1 MPGRQHNT
9 EPGGKRMTIAFIGLG
24 NMGAPM
30 ALNLI
35 KVGHALVVCDLD
47 EARATAHREA
57 GAGFAA
63 SPREAATG
71 ADVIIT
77 SLPGPPQ
84 IEAVARGPE
93 GLLAGLGAG
102 ATWIDATTTER
113 TMTLALAAE
122 VERLGGVLLDAP
134 VTGAVDGA
142 RRGQLTLFV
151 GGATERVEAQRTML
165 EAMGRVIHCG
175 PLGTGLVVKLVTNM
189 LWFIHAAAL
198 GEGLVLG
205 VKGGVEL
212 GTLWEA
218 IKSSVGDSFVARHD
232 APSIFA
238 GHYDPSFSLDL
249 CLKDLGLIADL
260 ADGLGV
266 PVELAELARALFD
279 IAKTRYGGTE
289 GELQVVRRLEDD
301 TGTSLRLE
309 GDWPPPWEQ

>member
-1 MPGRQHNT
+1 
-9 EPGGKRMTIAFIGLG
+9 MTIAFIGLG

-35 KVGHALVVCDLD
+35 KAGHALVVCDLD
-47 EARATAHREA
+47 EARAKPHGEA
-57 GAGFAA
+57 GAAFAA
-63 SPREAATG
+63 TPREAAEG
-71 ADVIIT
+71 AQVVIT

-84 IEAVARGPE
+84 VEAAAHGAN
-93 GLLAGLGAG
+93 GLLAGLQAG
-102 ATWIDATTTER
+102 ATWIDTTTTER
-113 TMTLALAAE
+113 KQTFALAAE
-122 VERLGGVLLDAP
+122 AEATGAALLDAP

-142 RRGQLTLFV
+142 RRGELTLFV
-151 GGATERVEAQRTML
+151 GGENACVDANRAML

-205 VKGGVEL
+205 VKGGVA
-212 GTLWEA
+212 TDVLWEA

-249 CLKDLGLIADL
+249 CLKDLRLIAAL
-260 ADGLGV
+260 ADDLEV
-266 PVELAELARALFD
+266 PVKLVVLARALYGA
-279 IAKTRYGGTE
+279 AKELYGGAA
-289 GELQVVRRLEDD
+289 GELHVVRRLEDE
-301 TGTSLRLE
+301 TETSLRLD
-309 GDWPPPWEQ
+309 GDWTPPWEN

>member
-1 MPGRQHNT
+1 
-9 EPGGKRMTIAFIGLG
+9 
-24 NMGAPM
+24 MGAPM

-35 KVGHALVVCDLD
+35 KAGHSLVVCDLD
-47 EARATAHREA
+47 ETRATPHRTA
-57 GAGFAA
+57 GAAFAA
-63 SPREAATG
+63 TPREAAQG
-71 ADVIIT
+71 AETVIT

-84 IEAVARGPE
+84 VEAAAHGAC
-93 GLLAGLGAG
+93 GLLAGLRAG
-102 ATWIDATTTER
+102 ATWIDTTTTER
-113 TMTLALAAE
+113 KRTLALAAE
-122 VERLGGVLLDAP
+122 AEAAGAVLLDAP

-151 GGATERVEAQRTML
+151 GGEASCVEVQRGLL

-205 VKGGVEL
+205 VKGGVATE
-212 GTLWEA
+212 TLWEA

-249 CLKDLGLIADL
+249 CLKDLGLIVAL
-260 ADGLGV
+260 ADDLDV
-266 PVELAELARALFD
+266 PVELAVLARALFG
-279 IAKTRYGGTE
+279 AAQELYGGE
-289 GELQVVRRLEDD
+289 AGELHVVRRLEDE
-301 TGTSLRLE
+301 TGTSLRLD
-309 GDWPPPWEQ
+309 GDWTPPWEQE